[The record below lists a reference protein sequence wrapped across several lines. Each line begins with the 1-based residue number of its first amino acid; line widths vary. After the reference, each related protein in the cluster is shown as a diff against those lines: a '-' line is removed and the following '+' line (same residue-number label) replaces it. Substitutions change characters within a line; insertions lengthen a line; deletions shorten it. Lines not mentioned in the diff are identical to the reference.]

1 MTQDCPLG
9 KVLTLMHK
17 KHSAPT
23 PAHCNTALLAALGVP
38 LIAEEIGG
46 TWETRRGK
54 YLTHIGDTAE
64 GETAVNKS
72 YNMELY

>member
-1 MTQDCPLG
+1 MIQDCVLG
-9 KVLTLMHK
+9 KVLTMTYK

-23 PAHCNTALLAALGVP
+23 PDHCNTAATLGVP
-38 LIAEEIGG
+38 LIVEEIVG

-54 YLTHIGDTAE
+54 YLTHIQDTPK

-72 YNMELY
+72 YNVELC